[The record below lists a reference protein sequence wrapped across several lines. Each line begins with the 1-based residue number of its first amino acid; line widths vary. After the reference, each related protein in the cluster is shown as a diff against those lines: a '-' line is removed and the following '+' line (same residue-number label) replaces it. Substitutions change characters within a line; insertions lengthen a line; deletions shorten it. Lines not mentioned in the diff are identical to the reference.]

1 MPTPPPSSAR
11 PPAACLRDARHGGA
25 CRAVRASLPLQG
37 FRMFRSQALRAG
49 AALALL
55 AVAGLSQAAGFD
67 CRRARTQVE
76 KTICAD
82 AELSR
87 LDSEMNELYRQIRAE
102 TRGVDGETGK
112 QVDPIAAENARW
124 LEGRNECRDPA
135 CIRSAYQQR
144 IAQMRRDWAQALPPP
159 ASAPAAPAKDK
170 NAYRYDRHGDFK
182 IFIAD
187 FRKAVAADD
196 RAAVAKMTARPFA
209 DFSHGSSCLP
219 GNDPCDAQQRQQSA
233 SARDAAEVAAKYDR
247 ILTASVRA
255 ALKANR
261 VRAYS
266 RKRDSGED
274 ENGEVQAPG
283 VIEQGEYLLEN
294 DDIHGQR
301 VFKRVDGVYKLQRI
315 PFYS

>member
-1 MPTPPPSSAR
+1 
-11 PPAACLRDARHGGA
+11 
-25 CRAVRASLPLQG
+25 
-37 FRMFRSQALRAG
+37 MFRSASFRAC

-55 AVAGLSQAAGFD
+55 DVAAMSHAAGFD

-102 TRGVDGETGK
+102 TRGVDGETGW
-112 QVDPIAAENARW
+112 QVDPVASENARW
-124 LEGRNECRDPA
+124 LEGRNQCRDAA

-144 IAQMRRDWAQALPPP
+144 IAQLRRDWAQALPP
-159 ASAPAAPAKDK
+159 AQTAAPAKSK
-170 NAYRYDRHGDFK
+170 NDYRYDRHGDFNV
-182 IFIAD
+182 FIAD

-196 RAAVAKMTARPFA
+196 RAAVAKMTAQPFA
-209 DFSHGSSCLP
+209 DFRHGSSCLP
-219 GNDPCDAQQRQQSA
+219 GNDPCDAQQRKQSA
-233 SARDAAEVAAKYDR
+233 SARNQAEVIAKYDR
-247 ILTASVRA
+247 ILTAAVRS
-255 ALKANR
+255 ALKADR

-266 RKRDSGED
+266 RKLDSGED
-274 ENGEVQAPG
+274 ESGEVQAAG
-283 VIEQGEYLLEN
+283 AIEPGEYLLEN
-294 DDIHGQR
+294 DDTEQQR

>member
-1 MPTPPPSSAR
+1 
-11 PPAACLRDARHGGA
+11 
-25 CRAVRASLPLQG
+25 
-37 FRMFRSQALRAG
+37 MFRSHALRAG

-67 CRRARTQVE
+67 CRRARTPVE
-76 KTICAD
+76 KMICAD

-87 LDSEMNELYRQIRAE
+87 LDSEMNDLYRQIRAE
-102 TRGVDGETGK
+102 TRGVDGESGRE
-112 QVDPIAAENARW
+112 VDPIAAENARW

-144 IAQMRRDWAQALPPP
+144 IAQMRRDWAQALPAP
-159 ASAPAAPAKDK
+159 AQAAPAKDK
-170 NAYRYDRHGDFK
+170 YDYRYDRHGDFK
-182 IFIAD
+182 VFIAD

-219 GNDPCDAQQRQQSA
+219 GNDPCDAQQRKQSA
-233 SARDAAEVAAKYDR
+233 SARDAAEVVAKYDR

-294 DDIHGQR
+294 DDIYSQR

>member
-1 MPTPPPSSAR
+1 
-11 PPAACLRDARHGGA
+11 
-25 CRAVRASLPLQG
+25 
-37 FRMFRSQALRAG
+37 MFRSHALRAG

-159 ASAPAAPAKDK
+159 ASATATAAPAKDK

>member
-1 MPTPPPSSAR
+1 
-11 PPAACLRDARHGGA
+11 
-25 CRAVRASLPLQG
+25 
-37 FRMFRSQALRAG
+37 MFRSPASRVC

-55 AVAGLSQAAGFD
+55 AVAAASQAAGFD

-82 AELSR
+82 AELSQ
-87 LDSEMNELYRQIRAE
+87 LDSEMNALYKQIRAE
-102 TRGVDGETGK
+102 TRGVDGETGW
-112 QVDPIAAENARW
+112 QVDPVAAENARW
-124 LEGRNECRDPA
+124 LEGRNQCRDAA
-135 CIRSAYQQR
+135 CIRDAYRQR
-144 IAQMRRDWAQALPPP
+144 IAQMRRDWAQALPP
-159 ASAPAAPAKDK
+159 AEAAPAKSK
-170 NAYRYDRHGDFK
+170 NDYRYDRHGDFK

-187 FRKAVAADD
+187 LRKAVAADD
-196 RAAVAKMTARPFA
+196 RAAVAKMTAQPFA
-209 DFSHGSSCLP
+209 DFSRGSSCLP
-219 GNDPCDAQQRQQSA
+219 GNDPCDAQQRKQSA
-233 SARDAAEVAAKYDR
+233 SARNEAETIAKYDR
-247 ILTASVRA
+247 IVTASVRS

-283 VIEQGEYLLEN
+283 AIGPGEYLLEN
-294 DDIHGQR
+294 DDRTQQR

>member
-1 MPTPPPSSAR
+1 
-11 PPAACLRDARHGGA
+11 
-25 CRAVRASLPLQG
+25 
-37 FRMFRSQALRAG
+37 MFRSATFRAC

-55 AVAGLSQAAGFD
+55 AVAAVSQAAGFD

-87 LDSEMNELYRQIRAE
+87 LDSEMNELYKQIRAE
-102 TRGVDGETGK
+102 TRGVDGDTGR

-124 LEGRNECRDPA
+124 LAGRNECRDPA
-135 CIRSAYQQR
+135 CIRDAYQQR
-144 IAQMRRDWAQALPPP
+144 IAQMRRDWAQALPPE
-159 ASAPAAPAKDK
+159 PAAAAKPK
-170 NAYRYDRHGDFK
+170 NDYRFDRHGDFK
-182 IFIAD
+182 VFIAD
-187 FRKAVAADD
+187 LRKAVAADD
-196 RAAVAKMTARPFA
+196 RAAVAKMTAQPFA
-209 DFSHGSSCLP
+209 DFSRGSSCLP
-219 GNDPCDAQQRQQSA
+219 GNDPCDAQQRKQSA
-233 SARDAAEVAAKYDR
+233 SARNEAEAVAKYDR
-247 ILTASVRA
+247 IVTAAVRA

-261 VRAYS
+261 VRGYS
-266 RKRDSGED
+266 RKLDSGED

-294 DDIHGQR
+294 DDIHSQR

>member
-1 MPTPPPSSAR
+1 
-11 PPAACLRDARHGGA
+11 
-25 CRAVRASLPLQG
+25 
-37 FRMFRSQALRAG
+37 MFRSAPLRAC

-87 LDSEMNELYRQIRAE
+87 LDSEMNALYQQIRAE
-102 TRGVDGETGK
+102 TRGVDGETGR

-124 LEGRNECRDPA
+124 LAGRNECRDAA

-144 IAQMRRDWAQALPPP
+144 IAQMRRDWGDALTP
-159 ASAPAAPAKDK
+159 APAAAAPAKDRHD
-170 NAYRYDRHGDFK
+170 YRYDRHGDFQV
-182 IFIAD
+182 FLAD
-187 FRKAVAADD
+187 LRKAVAADD

-209 DFSHGSSCLP
+209 DFSPGSSCLP
-219 GNDPCDAQQRQQSA
+219 GNDPCDAQQRKQSA
-233 SARDAAEVAAKYDR
+233 SARDTAEVIAKYDR
-247 ILTASVRA
+247 IVTAAVRA
-255 ALKANR
+255 ALKAGR

-266 RKRDSGED
+266 RKLDSGED

-283 VIEQGEYLLEN
+283 VIEPGEYLLEN
-294 DDIHGQR
+294 DDTRSQR

>member
-1 MPTPPPSSAR
+1 
-11 PPAACLRDARHGGA
+11 
-25 CRAVRASLPLQG
+25 
-37 FRMFRSQALRAG
+37 MFRSVPFRAC

-55 AVAGLSQAAGFD
+55 AVAALSQAAGFD

-87 LDSEMNELYRQIRAE
+87 LDSEMNALYKQIRAE
-102 TRGVDGETGK
+102 TRGVDGETGW
-112 QVDPIAAENARW
+112 QVDPVAAENARW
-124 LEGRNECRDPA
+124 LAGRNECRDAA

-144 IAQMRRDWAQALPPP
+144 IAQLRRDWGEALTPAQA
-159 ASAPAAPAKDK
+159 AAATPAKDK
-170 NAYRYDRHGDFK
+170 LDYRYDRHGDFK
-182 IFIAD
+182 VFIAD
-187 FRKAVAADD
+187 LRKAVAADD
-196 RAAVAKMTARPFA
+196 RVAVAKMTARPFA

-219 GNDPCDAQQRQQSA
+219 GNDPCDAQQRKQSA
-233 SARDAAEVAAKYDR
+233 SARDQAEVVAKYDR
-247 ILTASVRA
+247 IVTAAVRA

-266 RKRDSGED
+266 RKLDSGED

-283 VIEQGEYLLEN
+283 AIEPGEYLLEN
-294 DDIHGQR
+294 DDIHSQR